1 MSLHGKVLFITGA
14 SRGIGKAIALRAARD
29 GAWVA
34 IAAKTADPNPRLP
47 GTIFSAA
54 KEIEQAGGRALP
66 IQCDIRE
73 EAQVRSALKQTVDH
87 FGKIDIV
94 INNASAIHLASTEAT
109 DVKRYDLMHSIN
121 GRGTWMVSKFALEHL
136 KKSANPHILNI
147 SPPLSMDAKWFSPFP
162 AYTIAKYNMSLCVLG
177 MAGELRSQGIAVNAL
192 WPLTMIETAALK
204 IADKANAGERK
215 SRTPEIMAD
224 AAHSIL
230 TRPAGEFSGNFCLD
244 ELLLRKDGVTD
255 FEKYNNT
262 PGAALEDLSPDFF
275 LDDGQLEELDALR
288 EAQAAQAQAQA
299 KAKL

>member
-1 MSLHGKVLFITGA
+1 MSLSGKVLFITGA

-29 GAWVA
+29 GACVA
-34 IAAKTADPNPRLP
+34 IAAKTADPNPKLP

-73 EAQVRSALKQTVDH
+73 ESQVRQALQRTVDT

-94 INNASAIHLASTEAT
+94 INNASAINLGGTEAT

-136 KKSANPHILNI
+136 KKAENPHILNI
-147 SPPLSMDAKWFSPFP
+147 SPPLSMEEKWFAPFP
-162 AYTIAKYNMSLCVLG
+162 AYAIAKYNMSLCVLG
-177 MAGELRSQGIAVNAL
+177 MAGELRGNGIAVNAL

-204 IADKANAGERK
+204 IADKGNEESRL

-224 AAHSIL
+224 AAHLIL
-230 TRPAGEFSGNFCLD
+230 SKPSTDFSGNFCLD
-244 ELLLRKDGVTD
+244 ELLLRKNGVTD
-255 FEKYNNT
+255 FEQYNNT
-262 PGAALEDLSPDFF
+262 PGASLEDLSPDFF
-275 LDDGQLEELDALR
+275 LDSKQLEELYALR
-288 EAQAAQAQAQA
+288 KAQA
-299 KAKL
+299 KPRL